1 MSENLKEVESVPMSS
16 IKAGSHEE
24 ESSDKVLRI
33 LILEDTPSDA
43 DLIEYEL
50 QDAGLVFT
58 ALRVQ
63 TETEYVH
70 ALQKFSPD
78 IIISDY
84 DLPQYN
90 GSLALAEAKA
100 RCPEVPFILVTGAL
114 PEDRAIDSLK
124 DGGKDYVMK
133 DHLRKLAPAIKRALG
148 EMSEIRARKEAEEEL
163 RKARHKLEIRA
174 EIEKV
179 DLQSKTEKSKQAE
192 RALIKL
198 LYELELKKRM

>member
-1 MSENLKEVESVPMSS
+1 M
-16 IKAGSHEE
+16 
-24 ESSDKVLRI
+24 RI